1 MSALTVQLQ
10 NLASK
15 ARQVKV
21 LADAGKAQC
30 SLDRARSA
38 ASLAVFEDAIKSAR
52 KAAASGRI

>member
-10 NLASK
+10 NLATK
-15 ARQVKV
+15 ARDVEA

-38 ASLAVFEDAIKSAR
+38 ASLAVLQNATKRAR